1 MPLHIARPED
11 QRLGIRD
18 RVVLTVFAHPDDE
31 AIACGGT
38 LARLSDAG
46 VRVIALCASRGERG
60 STSRPE
66 LVVDGDLGRVRS
78 NELRDS
84 ARMLGIAEVHILDHP
99 DGNLRWMHIHEFHS
113 EIVNAITVYCPDTV
127 ITFAEDG
134 LYWHVDHIGVH
145 ERTWTAVQS
154 LGEAAPSLYY
164 VTTPPGLMHAIVEEA
179 VSKGWGPSD
188 ASFWGIPPTAF
199 GKAAK
204 PPTLTVDVRAW
215 ASRKLAAIRCHRTQ
229 MGASN
234 PFALMADG
242 DARKWI
248 GVEHFRRATTI
259 GSPES
264 VLELLGADPADKAQS
279 PRCPEGIR

>member
-1 MPLHIARPED
+1 MPSHIARSED
-11 QRLGIRD
+11 EPVRIQD

-46 VRVIALCASRGERG
+46 ARVIALCASKGERG

-78 NELRDS
+78 NELRAS
-84 ARMLGIAEVHILDHP
+84 AKMLGIAEVHIFDHP
-99 DGNLRWMHIHEFHS
+99 DGNLRWMHVHEFHA
-113 EIVNAITVYCPDTV
+113 EIVNAITQYRPDTV

-145 ERTWTAVQS
+145 ERTCTAVQS
-154 LGEAAPSLYY
+154 FGEAAPSLYY
-164 VTTPPGLMHAIVEEA
+164 VTTPPGLMPAIVEEA
-179 VSKGWGPSD
+179 ISKGWGPSD

-199 GKAAK
+199 GKAAR

-234 PFALMADG
+234 PFALMADA

-248 GVEHFRRATTI
+248 GVEHFRRAATI
-259 GSPES
+259 GSPAS
-264 VLELLGADPADKAQS
+264 VLELVGADPLNPQLS
-279 PRCPEGIR
+279 PD